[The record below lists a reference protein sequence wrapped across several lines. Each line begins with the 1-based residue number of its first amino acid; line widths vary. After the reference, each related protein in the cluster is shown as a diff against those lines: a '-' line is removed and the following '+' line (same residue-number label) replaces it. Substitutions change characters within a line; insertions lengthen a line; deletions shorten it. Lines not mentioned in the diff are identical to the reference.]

1 MLYLLLP
8 VMVLIGLRESIEYE
22 LKQSDRAF
30 FQPDRW
36 TALKNSLGSIITFKA
51 IFSERKER
59 SYLRKIGHV
68 RKSDRIRKRER
79 ISEKDRIKKRRIL

>member
-8 VMVLIGLRESIEYE
+8 VTVLIRFRESIEYE

-51 IFSERKER
+51 IFANRKEWPYERKR
-59 SYLRKIGHV
+59 SYKKRKIV
-68 RKSDRIRKRER
+68 
-79 ISEKDRIKKRRIL
+79 